1 MLQVKTSV
9 ELSGKREVCSFRRNS
24 TRMALQWSAELE
36 QLLAQAISELYPA
49 ASWVRRREGDA
60 GRTVGKCNVCQA
72 VNEQFHGNI
81 VTLLLTA
88 IGAEFL
94 SRSNS
99 NREQQQ
105 QQFLSSFS
113 FSSSSIPISISSWGD
128 HSLACCANA
137 CLIDLLMFT
146 CACLLCPGL

>member
-49 ASWVRRREGDA
+49 GSWKGRGEVDA

-94 SRSNS
+94 SSSNS

-113 FSSSSIPISISSWGD
+113 SNSIPISISSWGD